1 MTNTLQTNIAK
12 GNVNLD
18 FRLKKQMKLEI
29 KNLLKEIKQWFNK
42 WKAKKNVWSFNL
54 HWQLKSI
61 SQSSRKGRKSM
72 IKLCYKNKL
81 NTNKVLISK
90 VLIDSYINH
99 DEFVLVNILLREYN
113 EIKEDIKN
121 PETSVKYTIEIWLI

>member
-1 MTNTLQTNIAK
+1 
-12 GNVNLD
+12 
-18 FRLKKQMKLEI
+18 
-29 KNLLKEIKQWFNK
+29 
-42 WKAKKNVWSFNL
+42 
-54 HWQLKSI
+54 
-61 SQSSRKGRKSM
+61 M